1 MPLGEWLDAFS
12 SHIFADKA
20 WAVDPF
26 GMANRN
32 ARSLAAELPLWLAEG
47 LAAHLQATILSNFT
61 LEPETHVNRRE
72 RGRDPLARAREGI
85 ALRFRRGMH
94 RAS

>member
-32 ARSLAAELPLWLAEG
+32 AR
-47 LAAHLQATILSNFT
+47 
-61 LEPETHVNRRE
+61 
-72 RGRDPLARAREGI
+72 
-85 ALRFRRGMH
+85 
-94 RAS
+94 

>member
-32 ARSLAAELPLWLAEG
+32 APLDVCAWGVA
-47 LAAHLQATILSNFT
+47 
-61 LEPETHVNRRE
+61 
-72 RGRDPLARAREGI
+72 
-85 ALRFRRGMH
+85 
-94 RAS
+94 